1 MEFQIS
7 LVYMKPLTQN
17 THTHTNTQNYAI
29 ELNVVDHVCNPNTQE
44 AEAEFN
50 CYEFKPVGLIPSAA
64 ETE

>member
-1 MEFQIS
+1 
-7 LVYMKPLTQN
+7 MKPLTQN